1 MEDSRYGKALFD
13 KSGGKDLQL
22 QALPDPSRA
31 LRGHRLQGIYLH
43 ICCCGSFIVLA
54 IFVVFDFV
62 YFDVILCVLFVLV
75 LGLDDNPFGFY
86 LFFFSFVCSYLTIGF
101 VDLGQLFL
109 ILFSLMLYYV
119 LFVTVLGLGHNQFGF
134 FILFYYLLIGS
145 YLTIWACGSP
155 SVLNFL

>member
-1 MEDSRYGKALFD
+1 MEDSRYGEALFD

-54 IFVVFDFV
+54 IFVVFYFV

-86 LFFFSFVCSYLTIGF
+86 LFFFFFFNVLLFDNWVCGSWSIVLDFIQF
-101 VDLGQLFL
+101 DV
-109 ILFSLMLYYV
+109 ILCV
-119 LFVTVLGLGHNQFGF
+119 VCNR
-134 FILFYYLLIGS
+134 IEIGS
-145 YLTIWACGSP
+145 
-155 SVLNFL
+155 

>member
-1 MEDSRYGKALFD
+1 MEDSRYGEALFD
-13 KSGGKDLQL
+13 KSGRKDLQL

-31 LRGHRLQGIYLH
+31 LRGYRLQGIYLH

-54 IFVVFDFV
+54 IFVVFDLF
-62 YFDVILCVLFVLV
+62 YFGVILCVLFVLG

-86 LFFFSFVCSYLTIGF
+86 LFFFFFMCSYLTIGF

-119 LFVTVLGLGHNQFGF
+119 LFVTGLGLGHNQFGF
-134 FILFYYLLIGS
+134 FFII
-145 YLTIWACGSP
+145 
-155 SVLNFL
+155 FL